1 MCSQKNIQL
10 EHDIGLIA
18 SKNYSWKHE
27 KKILK
32 MAWQTELDNILIVH
46 VTDIWSKNIDF
57 ELYMHMQHY
66 QKFDL
71 AETKF
76 KALS

>member
-1 MCSQKNIQL
+1 MIL
-10 EHDIGLIA
+10 GLLPPKITRE
-18 SKNYSWKHE
+18 NM
-27 KKILK
+27 KKKFLK